1 MNGTLYEKNMK
12 KENIGRKEEKK
23 GGRKEGRE
31 RMGED
36 LGNKFSN
43 LTTSQVYSE
52 SNQRTAFPWSSSRF

>member
-1 MNGTLYEKNMK
+1 MR

-52 SNQRTAFPWSSSRF
+52 SNQRMAFPWSSSRF